1 MAIGIVQHII
11 LEDVSDQ
18 IAFNIIDL
26 EEFKEM

>member
-11 LEDVSDQ
+11 VEGLNNQ

-26 EEFKEM
+26 YNSKDM